1 MTAGP
6 LDQRGDAD
14 GEERARGAHHQ
25 DVSGADAPDAGGLE
39 DGGGP
44 TDEQRGEDAPGKVG
58 FGLIGDAENDRHAQ
72 HDPPDDDGGG
82 LDAGADGQQ
91 VGGMLVRLVA
101 DVFVKLCGGQEILSE
116 YKCDVIAVSIGIV
129 CNGRYFTVCGWEY
142 LIATVNHATSLG
154 AGYSACERVLCRARW
169 LESAAALCRFVCA
182 ARSARIQW
190 RCEMARGMFA
200 SAYCRDTQPAIRR
213 KGSGFMPS

>member
-129 CNGRYFTVCGWEY
+129 CNDAREVHDQALERLRQGDIRDAAEKAWCATKRATDA
-142 LIATVNHATSLG
+142 LILALTGEEPETTAMTTEGL
-154 AGYSACERVLCRARW
+154 
-169 LESAAALCRFVCA
+169 LELAS
-182 ARSARIQW
+182 RI
-190 RCEMARGMFA
+190 
-200 SAYCRDTQPAIRR
+200 RDAETLVGTLFYPN
-213 KGSGFMPS
+213 